1 MSSLKLRDLLIDI
14 LNGMNTRI
22 FSKASVQKENVFKRT
37 SFMTYA
43 TRESVSAFDPVLPFP
58 VETGKERMTVEDFQ
72 KFMAH
77 GYSTPLWTISTRTRK
92 YKVSKPIK
100 VKIYIEDNLFFAES
114 ETMIV
119 VGTGESIADAI
130 DDFGKQIIH
139 FYKYYK
145 RLSWDRITGDAIRVK
160 GLYETLFIN
169 QD

>member
-1 MSSLKLRDLLIDI
+1 M
-14 LNGMNTRI
+14 
-22 FSKASVQKENVFKRT
+22 T
-37 SFMTYA
+37 SA

-58 VETGKERMTVEDFQ
+58 VETGKGRMTDEDFQ

-77 GYSTPLWTISTRTRK
+77 GYSAPLWSIPTKRKK

-100 VKIYIEDNLFFAES
+100 VHIYIEDNLYFVEN
-114 ETMIV
+114 ETLVI
-119 VGTGESIADAI
+119 VGTGESITDAI

-145 RLSWDRITGDAIRVK
+145 KLSWDRVTGDAERLK
-160 GLYETLFIN
+160 GLYESLFVD